1 MSESTSDHKRISVAE
16 FHQAPG
22 VADWRVTAAG
32 PEAVFM
38 AESLAHAAGL
48 VGAIVEAAEGLGIRP
63 DIDVRPEAIAVRIPH
78 GGEDGVPAAAPEFA
92 ATVSRAAGE
101 VDLRPDPSRA
111 QSMSIYVAQNS
122 EIDARPFFM
131 AALGY
136 DPLWDTDAVD
146 PLRRGP
152 SLAFNPIA
160 GDVPSRG
167 RRTSTSTCRPI
178 KLAQGWMQRVAAG
191 GRLVD
196 DSYAPKWWTSR
207 RPTTT
212 ASTSPRRPIWA
223 DYCSACSDPVTR
235 SPARP
240 VTCVDNAEPVAF
252 GVFHDDV
259 IRVGGPLV
267 PVHPVRAESLKTLDF
282 CAWSSAYRSR

>member
-1 MSESTSDHKRISVAE
+1 MRS
-16 FHQAPG
+16 PG

-38 AESLAHAAGL
+38 ADSLAHAAGL
-48 VGAIVEAAEGLGIRP
+48 VGAVVAAAESLGIRP

-101 VDLRPDPSRA
+101 LNLRPDPSRA

-136 DPLWDTDAVD
+136 EPLWDTDAVD

-167 RRTSTSTCRPI
+167 RTHLDIYVPADQAR
-178 KLAQGWMQRVAAG
+178 ARVDAAIAAG

-196 DSYAPKWWTSR
+196 DSYAPKWWTL
-207 RPTTT
+207 
-212 ASTSPRRPIWA
+212 ASPENHGVDIA
-223 DYCSACSDPVTR
+223 SAPDL
-235 SPARP
+235 
-240 VTCVDNAEPVAF
+240 
-252 GVFHDDV
+252 G
-259 IRVGGPLV
+259 
-267 PVHPVRAESLKTLDF
+267 
-282 CAWSSAYRSR
+282 